1 MRQCSMSTWEALQ
14 EKAANLNLFLEDWQ
28 RLKATL
34 EEEPV
39 WRARHSVLLGETR
52 QALFLEANSLLAA
65 SDETVQQ
72 IKEAAQFINKQVTST
87 QDELKQHSVLSA
99 VTQQFVDETN
109 RMAERLLETTEEL
122 RSNFIGFLNLV
133 REAGLQPPLDDDMS
147 LPL

>member
-1 MRQCSMSTWEALQ
+1 MSTWEALQ